1 MVNMSRRCTECR
13 VLIMYVDLGIH
24 DVFTSRIDKACL
36 GDPLLCFVGEA
47 EKSVEEFV
55 SGNS

>member
-1 MVNMSRRCTECR
+1 MNMSQRCTECR
-13 VLIMYVDLGIH
+13 LLIMYVDVGTH
-24 DVFTSRIDKACL
+24 DVFTSRIDKVCL
-36 GDPLLCFVGEA
+36 GDPLLWFVGEA